1 MKGLSGC
8 EDVILLSFFDGVG
21 SAALALRSLD
31 VRLRATLEW
40 EIDQTATAVSTQAC
54 RCLRMKRGDLTADD
68 PAKVAT
74 ILQDFLKEKQSLI
87 LVTAGPPCPDYSK
100 LNASAQGRTG
110 TSGQLFVQFT
120 EFLRKLEANV
130 KLRSGRRQLQW
141 HDQSAEDLVV

>member
-1 MKGLSGC
+1 MQGLSGC

-68 PAKVAT
+68 RPAGFRQGEAVT
-74 ILQDFLKEKQSLI
+74 DFGDSRPSL
-87 LVTAGPPCPDYSK
+87 P
-100 LNASAQGRTG
+100 
-110 TSGQLFVQFT
+110 
-120 EFLRKLEANV
+120 
-130 KLRSGRRQLQW
+130 
-141 HDQSAEDLVV
+141 